1 MNRLVIGLGNPFRR
15 DDAAGLEAARR
26 LRNVESHVSSAG
38 GLDLLDLWNGA
49 DEVVVIDAMRSGS
62 PAGTVRR
69 FDGPEEL
76 LDVREGFGSTHGLG
90 LVTAIGLGKQLGRLP
105 RRLVVY
111 GIEAGDVAPGVEL
124 SAAVTAAVERVVAEV
139 DHA

>member
-1 MNRLVIGLGNPFRR
+1 MSRIVIGLGNPFRR

-26 LRNVESHVSSAG
+26 LRNVESHTSPVG
-38 GLDLLDLWNGA
+38 GLELLELWNGA
-49 DEVVVIDAMRSGS
+49 DEVVVIDAMCSGG

-69 FDGPEEL
+69 FDALEEL
-76 LDVREGFGSTHGLG
+76 LDLAEGFGSTHGLG
-90 LVTAIGLGKQLGRLP
+90 LVTAIGLGRELGRLP

-124 SAAVTAAVERVVAEV
+124 SAAVAAAVERVVAEV